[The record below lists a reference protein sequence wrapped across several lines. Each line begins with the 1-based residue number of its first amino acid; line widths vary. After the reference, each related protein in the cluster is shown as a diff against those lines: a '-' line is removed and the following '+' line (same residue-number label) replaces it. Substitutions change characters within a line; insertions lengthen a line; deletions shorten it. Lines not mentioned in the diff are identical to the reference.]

1 MCEGIDTFWVFFIY
15 VPELPKW
22 LCSRW
27 ISPED
32 CPHFILPFPVLFLH
46 SLKGSTYKS
55 VAQGYGI
62 TRFIMLHFIALH
74 KHCVF
79 TNWRFVAVL
88 HWAILSAL
96 FFPQHSLTWCLC
108 VTFQYFSKYFKL
120 FHYYYICYGDLWSV
134 IFDVSIAKRSWL
146 PEASVDWISFCI
158 CLAQCL
164 AKGSRKCSS
173 SEHLPSGWHT
183 AP

>member
-15 VPELPKW
+15 VPELPKR

-134 IFDVSIAKRSWL
+134 IFVLGCHKLYPYKTGNLIDKHYMCSGCSTNWPIHLS
-146 PEASVDWISFCI
+146 PSPQASLFP
-158 CLAQCL
+158 AM
-164 AKGSRKCSS
+164 
-173 SEHLPSGWHT
+173 
-183 AP
+183 